1 VNNNKILRL
10 LVRNALLLV
19 SVILFLLS
27 FWFYLDVELR
37 RSESGSKKERNVST
51 GVEDID

>member
-1 VNNNKILRL
+1 LNNNKILRW
-10 LVRNALLLV
+10 LVRNALILV
-19 SVILFLLS
+19 SVMLFLLS
-27 FWFYLDVELR
+27 FCFYLDVESR